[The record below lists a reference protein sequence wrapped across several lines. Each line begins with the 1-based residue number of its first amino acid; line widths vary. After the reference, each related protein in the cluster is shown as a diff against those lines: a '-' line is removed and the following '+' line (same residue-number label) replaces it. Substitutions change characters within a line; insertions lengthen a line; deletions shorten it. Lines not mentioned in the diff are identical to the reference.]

1 MALANERIITLDDF
15 SQLQALLDYEQQER
29 DKHIMQ
35 CHHNRP
41 PMAPSLHKRRHQQF
55 RRAINPQASLQ
66 SSLERAR
73 LAEAS
78 MRLKRMRTQY
88 KRRRTLEVQIYLD
101 NYRRQALVRAVL
113 PEEEELYYRQCIA
126 AALEARRVQ
135 ACLQEYV
142 DIKRLQDMQN
152 QIETQLFLANQE
164 PVVEDDTEGYDAYRT
179 LQLETLLRHLFNQ
192 QTQEDIELTPKSE
205 LEEAE
210 DMAEVWKLL
219 SNQKTNYET
228 PRSAFLAP
236 DHDVLLG
243 MDKNIPDVGH
253 NQNKQEGLLD
263 EKFEIVNPID
273 QVFTRQ
279 EQVEAKKA
287 KDQPS
292 SKCEIGNDKSIESAP
307 PKCEDE
313 LEKLLKQVL
322 TKGDAKAEEPIFFE
336 KPHDELKTP
345 KKHATFET
353 EFKKIDEPNY
363 QIFSQDKGESDEPKE
378 QVPAKVPLPVKNE
391 AKRNESEKQK
401 DHTPKEYVKEAKEIH
416 KHKEHHKETKKHKHP
431 KKAEKNEIKSNSNE
445 VIGNHPEEPNR
456 KKEEKRKYAHET
468 NEKKEQVNEQK
479 KEVNEKKEE
488 ANEKKEEANE
498 KKEEV
503 NEKKEETDEQ
513 KEGYVHN
520 EPKGDN
526 KAEET
531 MHSNEEADDKNF
543 DYDID
548 FPPLQKHVVPLQD
561 LIQRLASEP
570 VLIGEQ
576 QTHFSDEPKPSG
588 IWAKKSH
595 AKSPPPPPLST
606 QREDKK
612 ATFLPQHI
620 FTEAEPTP
628 TLENMPNTP
637 LGQEEEG
644 EESQH
649 FVNSVAAE
657 QKNEIVPPDPKKT
670 KMLEELESIKH
681 QLQDDD
687 SELVKRWKHV
697 LQGGDDGS
705 QHLEFSKQQQGT
717 LVLTATTGFNRQFL
731 GSEDELVR
739 TLIRLDAIDSMGDE
753 CIRKKR
759 KSLVK
764 TCESMLDK
772 LDAYKQ
778 TQWEKAIVK

>member
-35 CHHNRP
+35 CHHNRS

-135 ACLQEYV
+135 ACLQEY
-142 DIKRLQDMQN
+142 
-152 QIETQLFLANQE
+152 LFLANQE

-192 QTQEDIELTPKSE
+192 QTQEDIEFTPKSE

-236 DHDVLLG
+236 DHD
-243 MDKNIPDVGH
+243 
-253 NQNKQEGLLD
+253 
-263 EKFEIVNPID
+263 
-273 QVFTRQ
+273 
-279 EQVEAKKA
+279 
-287 KDQPS
+287 
-292 SKCEIGNDKSIESAP
+292 
-307 PKCEDE
+307 
-313 LEKLLKQVL
+313 
-322 TKGDAKAEEPIFFE
+322 
-336 KPHDELKTP
+336 
-345 KKHATFET
+345 
-353 EFKKIDEPNY
+353 
-363 QIFSQDKGESDEPKE
+363 
-378 QVPAKVPLPVKNE
+378 
-391 AKRNESEKQK
+391 
-401 DHTPKEYVKEAKEIH
+401 
-416 KHKEHHKETKKHKHP
+416 
-431 KKAEKNEIKSNSNE
+431 
-445 VIGNHPEEPNR
+445 
-456 KKEEKRKYAHET
+456 
-468 NEKKEQVNEQK
+468 
-479 KEVNEKKEE
+479 
-488 ANEKKEEANE
+488 
-498 KKEEV
+498 
-503 NEKKEETDEQ
+503 Q

-520 EPKGDN
+520 EPTGDN
-526 KAEET
+526 KAEEIK
-531 MHSNEEADDKNF
+531 HSNEEADDKNF

-606 QREDKK
+606 QTEDKK